1 MENFKHGDCCITW
14 EISKVNHY
22 EKFDRSEPASLS
34 EHRSI
39 LVHLYFSE
47 TQRGQSKHPGCLL
60 HLGKVGFVPPVVSFP
75 SFLSSLSAFFHHVNL
90 ICFLT
95 WCRALIYVGR
105 ILISRTETERPTPAA
120 VLVASLPIIV
130 GLTWWE
136 SKMFTSVGE
145 LSCHR
150 QFHHSTHYMGFLVRF
165 LTDFCFIRS
174 CRFNS
179 NTCVNCWWLV
189 WSRIYDSHITDHELQ
204 RWSNINTDL

>member
-1 MENFKHGDCCITW
+1 MKNSTE
-14 EISKVNHY
+14 
-22 EKFDRSEPASLS
+22 ASL
-34 EHRSI
+34 HRYLNAEA

-47 TQRGQSKHPGCLL
+47 TQRGRSKHPGCLL
-60 HLGKVGFVPPVVSFP
+60 HLGKAGFRPPVVCFP

-120 VLVASLPIIV
+120 VLVASSPLPIIV

-150 QFHHSTHYMGFLVRF
+150 QLHYSTHYMGFLVRF

-174 CRFNS
+174 
-179 NTCVNCWWLV
+179 
-189 WSRIYDSHITDHELQ
+189 
-204 RWSNINTDL
+204 